1 MRRFFAPPDSFAD
14 GIVTLD
20 ADETRHLRDV
30 LRLRPRDR
38 VAVFDGAGGE
48 FACDVVQVEK
58 RNTILQIVETVEPA
72 SPESRLHLTLATA
85 MLKHDRFDLVIQKA
99 VELGVTTLVPLDVIR
114 FDVRGK
120 DAVKRIDRWRRIA
133 FEATKQCGRA
143 RLMDIAEPQPFTAVM
158 TDADPSATVM
168 FSEREGGQLPA
179 AIRGGKVTAFIGP
192 VGGWDDSELKA
203 AQDRGT
209 PIVTLGG
216 RILRAETAAISIAA
230 ILQHRFG
237 DLN

>member
-1 MRRFFAPPDSFAD
+1 M
-14 GIVTLD
+14 LD

-30 LRLRPRDR
+30 LRLRPGDR

-48 FACDVVQVEK
+48 FVCDVVKIEK
-58 RNTILQIVETVEPA
+58 RSATLAVVERIEPA
-72 SPESRLHLTLATA
+72 SPESSLDLTLATA
-85 MLKHDRFDLVIQKA
+85 ILKHDRFDLVIQKA
-99 VELGVTTLVPLDVIR
+99 VELGVTALIPLDVIR

-120 DAVKRIDRWRRIA
+120 DAAKRLTRWRRIA

-143 RLMDIAEPQPFTAVM
+143 RLMEITEPHVFTNVM
-158 TDADPSATVM
+158 ADADPSATVM
-168 FSEREGGQLPA
+168 FSERDGGPLPTS
-179 AIRGGKVTAFIGP
+179 IGKGKIIAFVGP
-192 VGGWDDSELKA
+192 VGGWEDSELRA
-203 AQDRGT
+203 AQDRGI
-209 PIVTLGG
+209 PVVTLGG

>member
-1 MRRFFAPPDSFAD
+1 MRRFFAPLDSFTD
-14 GIVTLD
+14 GVVTLD

-30 LRLRPRDR
+30 LRLRPGDR

-48 FACDVVQVEK
+48 FACDIVKIEK
-58 RNTILQIVETVEPA
+58 RSAMLAVVKRLDPA
-72 SPESRLHLTLATA
+72 SPESPLDLTLAA
-85 MLKHDRFDLVIQKA
+85 AILKHDRFDLVIQKA
-99 VELGVTTLVPLDVIR
+99 VELGVSSLIPLDVIR

-120 DAVKRIDRWRRIA
+120 DAAKRLSRWRRIT

-143 RLMDIAEPQPFTAVM
+143 RLMEIAQPESFTAVM
-158 TDADPSATVM
+158 NDADPSATVM
-168 FSEREGGQLPA
+168 FSERDGGPLPSG
-179 AIRGGKVTAFIGP
+179 IGKGKITAFIGP
-192 VGGWDDSELKA
+192 VGGWDDSELYA
-203 AQDRGT
+203 ARERGI

-216 RILRAETAAISIAA
+216 RIVRAETAAISIAA